1 LSNRELK
8 VSEKALS
15 KKAKENGRA
24 NRDEEMDFFAAY
36 YKESFRGQSLWHS
49 RKLNI
54 TLGESRRCWQTIKV
68 LERYSSILTTSG
80 RGQKSQKMS
89 DLF

>member
-36 YKESFRGQSLWHS
+36 YKEKFQGTKFVAFKKAEDHPWRIQ
-49 RKLNI
+49 
-54 TLGESRRCWQTIKV
+54 KV
-68 LERYSSILTTSG
+68 LA
-80 RGQKSQKMS
+80 
-89 DLF
+89 DD